1 MKKLKGILVSDFDGT
16 MTKYDFY
23 DLVCAAFPE
32 ISTKGFW
39 QQYEAGKITHF
50 EALRSI
56 FSLIRAPESK
66 LFEIVDSMEIEPK
79 LAQIVQALDDH
90 GWKVIVAS
98 AGCDWYIRRLLK
110 KSKVSLEVHA
120 NPGEFFPDK
129 GLLVSL
135 PRESFYYSRE
145 MGIDKSAVVRFA
157 SKEVFNVAFAGDGRP
172 DLAPAM
178 LVKPLKRFAKSWL
191 AKKLS
196 AANEGYLPFDRW
208 SDIAE
213 NIIKGE
219 RAC

>member
-1 MKKLKGILVSDFDGT
+1 MKIKGILVSDFDGT
-16 MTKYDFY
+16 MTKHDFY

-39 QQYEAGKITHF
+39 RQYEAGEITHF

-66 LFEIVDSMEIEPK
+66 LLEIVESMEIEPK

-110 KSKVSLEVHA
+110 KSKVAIEVYA

-135 PRESFYYSRE
+135 PQDSPYCSQE
-145 MGIDKSAVVRFA
+145 MGINKSAVVRQA
-157 SKEVFNVAFAGDGRP
+157 LKESSCVAFAGDGRP

-178 LVKPLKRFAKSWL
+178 LVKPVRRFAKSWL
-191 AKKLS
+191 AKKLRETGES
-196 AANEGYLPFDRW
+196 YVAFNRW
-208 SDIAE
+208 SEIAE

-219 RAC
+219 SAC